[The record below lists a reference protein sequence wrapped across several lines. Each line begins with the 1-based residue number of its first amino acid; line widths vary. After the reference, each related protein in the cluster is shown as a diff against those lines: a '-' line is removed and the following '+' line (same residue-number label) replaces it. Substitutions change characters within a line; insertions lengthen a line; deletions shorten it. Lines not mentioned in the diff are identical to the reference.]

1 MSKILIIGVGG
12 GGINAVKR
20 MKEVGIPDANYICID
35 SHGNDS
41 DRKPGDLPYY
51 DLWEMNGRPNLPPGS
66 RSSIWREFAENV
78 EDEIGK
84 IIEDNLKD

>member
-20 MKEVGIPDANYICID
+20 MKEAGIPNANYIGIGSNC
-35 SHGNDS
+35 
-41 DRKPGDLPYY
+41 RETAEDLLYY
-51 DLWEMNGRPNLPPGS
+51 DLYEMNGSPIMSPAS
-66 RSSIWREFAENV
+66 HTKIWREFAENI

-84 IIEDNLKD
+84 IIDDNLKD

>member
-20 MKEVGIPDANYICID
+20 MKEVGNYIGIG

-41 DRKPGDLPYY
+41 DRKPGNLPYY
-51 DLWEMNGRPNLPPGS
+51 DLWEMNERPNLPPGS
-66 RSSIWREFAENV
+66 RSNIWREFAENV